1 MNSYGIFIFIFFAG
15 ATLMLFS
22 LLESIPPHKITL
34 TTMNILKERIMLY
47 TEQEGRLPDDLKNLP
62 KIPNKHNASRDAWG
76 NEIIYK
82 HEDGNYEVVLI
93 SYGQD
98 KKQGGIGRDTDL
110 FGRFHPTDAKGAF
123 LKTRVSWAQDPAD
136 FAPDYHTGY

>member
-1 MNSYGIFIFIFFAG
+1 MNSYGVFIFLFFAG
-15 ATLMLFS
+15 ATLLLFS

-47 TEQEGRLPDDLKNLP
+47 TEQEGKLPDDLSNLP

-82 HEDGNYEVVLI
+82 REDGNYEVVLI

-110 FGRFHPTDAKGAF
+110 LGRFHPTDVQGNF
-123 LKTRVSWAQDPAD
+123 LKGRVSWAQDPAD